1 MLRAKKKISQRVIK
15 EDALVTTYFKAQV
28 WYDENKKRVS
38 TAAGIVAVLAVA
50 LWFYSNNVRANDDRA
65 TSELAKVF
73 TFYDNG
79 QYQIAINGIPEKNI
93 SGLQSIVDNYGS
105 TKAGNIAKFYL
116 ANAYYNTQNYDKALD
131 YFNDFSGSSN
141 TLIENSAIAGIG
153 ACCEAKGNF
162 KKAAENYEKAAL
174 KNSDDPNAADNLV
187 NAARNF
193 GKFGDKDRAIEL
205 LKKVKKDYPTSTAA
219 RDVDRYI
226 AEVSA

>member
-38 TAAGIVAVLAVA
+38 TAGGILIAFAVA
-50 LWFYSNNVRANDDRA
+50 LWFYSNNVHANDQRA
-65 TSELAKVF
+65 TTELAKVY

-79 QYQIAINGIPEKNI
+79 QYQIAINGVPEKNV

-105 TKAGNIAKFYL
+105 TKSGNIAKFYL
-116 ANAYYNTQNYDKALD
+116 ANAYYNSQNYDKAQQ
-131 YFNDFSGSSN
+131 YFNDFSSNGN
-141 TLIENSAIAGIG
+141 TLVENSAIAGIG
-153 ACCEAKGNF
+153 ACYEAKGDF
-162 KKAAENYEKAAL
+162 KKAAEYYEKAAL
-174 KNSDDPNAADNLV
+174 KNSDDPNAPDNLV

-193 GKFGDKDRAIEL
+193 GKSGEKDRAVEL

-219 RDVDRYI
+219 RDVDRYM

>member
-1 MLRAKKKISQRVIK
+1 MLRAQKKISKRVIK
-15 EDALVTTYFKAQV
+15 EDTLVTMYFKTQA
-28 WYDENKKRVS
+28 WYDENKKMVS
-38 TAAGIVAVLAVA
+38 TVSSVVIALAVV
-50 LWFYSNNVRANDDRA
+50 LWFYSNNVRANGERA
-65 TSELAKVF
+65 TAELAKVF

-79 QYQIAINGIPEKNI
+79 QYQIAINGIPERNI

-116 ANAYYNTQNYDKALD
+116 ADSYYNSQNYDKALQ
-131 YFNDFSGSSN
+131 YFNDYSGSN
-141 TLIENSAIAGIG
+141 ALIENSATAGAG
-153 ACCEAKGNF
+153 ACYEAKGDF
-162 KKAAENYEKAAL
+162 KKAAECYEKAAL

-193 GKFGDKDRAIEL
+193 GKSGEKDRAVDL

-219 RDVDRYI
+219 RDADRYI

>member
-15 EDALVTTYFKAQV
+15 EDALVTTYFKAKV

-38 TAAGIVAVLAVA
+38 TVAGIVAVLAVA
-50 LWFYSNNVRANDDRA
+50 LWFYSNNMRANDDRA
-65 TSELAKVF
+65 TSELAKVYS
-73 TFYDNG
+73 FYDNG
-79 QYQIAINGIPEKNI
+79 QYQIAINGVPEKNVT
-93 SGLQSIVDNYGS
+93 GLQSIVDNYGS

-116 ANAYYNTQNYDKALD
+116 ANAYYNSQNYDKALQ
-131 YFNDFSGSSN
+131 YFNDFGGSSN
-141 TLIENSAIAGIG
+141 ALIENSAIAGIG
-153 ACCEAKGNF
+153 ACYEAKGDF

-174 KNSDDPNAADNLV
+174 KNNDDPNAADNLV

-193 GKFGDKDRAIEL
+193 GKSGDKDRAVEL

-219 RDVDRYI
+219 REVDRYI

>member
-15 EDALVTTYFKAQV
+15 EDALVTSYFKAQV
-28 WYDENKKRVS
+28 WYDENKKRIS
-38 TAAGIVAVLAVA
+38 TVAGIVAALAVV
-50 LWFYSNNVRANDDRA
+50 LWFYTNNIHANDDRA
-65 TSELAKVF
+65 TAELAKVF
-73 TFYDNG
+73 SFYDNG
-79 QYQIAINGIPEKNI
+79 QYQIAINGIPEKNV

-116 ANAYYNTQNYDKALD
+116 ANAYYNSQNYDKALE
-131 YFNDFSGSSN
+131 YFNDFGGSSN
-141 TLIENSAIAGIG
+141 SLIENSAIAGIG
-153 ACCEAKGNF
+153 ACYEAKGDF

-193 GKFGDKDRAIEL
+193 GKSGEKDRAVEL

>member
-38 TAAGIVAVLAVA
+38 TVVGIVAVLAVA

-65 TSELAKVF
+65 TAELARVF
-73 TFYDNG
+73 SFYDNG
-79 QYQIAINGIPEKNI
+79 QYQIAINGIPEKNV

-116 ANAYYNTQNYDKALD
+116 ANAYYNSQNYDKALA
-131 YFNDFSGSSN
+131 YFNDFGGSN
-141 TLIENSAIAGIG
+141 NLLIENSAIAGIG
-153 ACCEAKGNF
+153 ACYEAKGNF

-174 KNSDDPNAADNLV
+174 KDSDDPNAADNLV

-193 GKFGDKDRAIEL
+193 GKSGDKDRAIEL

>member
-28 WYDENKKRVS
+28 WYDENKKSVS
-38 TAAGIVAVLAVA
+38 TVAGIVAVLAVA
-50 LWFYSNNVRANDDRA
+50 LWFYSNNVRANGDRA

-73 TFYDNG
+73 SFYDNG

-93 SGLQSIVDNYGS
+93 SGLQSIVDNYGG

-116 ANAYYNTQNYDKALD
+116 ANAYYNSQNYDKALE

-141 TLIENSAIAGIG
+141 SLIDNSAVAGMG
-153 ACCEAKGNF
+153 ACYEAKGNF
-162 KKAAENYEKAAL
+162 KKAAEDYEKAAL
-174 KNSDDPNAADNLV
+174 KDSDDPNAADNLV
-187 NAARNF
+187 NAARNY
-193 GKFGDKDRAIEL
+193 GKSGDKDRAIEL
-205 LKKVKKDYPTSTAA
+205 LKKVKKDYPTSNVA

>member
-38 TAAGIVAVLAVA
+38 TVAGIVAVLAVA
-50 LWFYSNNVRANDDRA
+50 LWFYSNNMRANDDRA
-65 TSELAKVF
+65 TSELAKVYS
-73 TFYDNG
+73 FYDNG
-79 QYQIAINGIPEKNI
+79 QYQIAINGVPEKNVT
-93 SGLQSIVDNYGS
+93 GLQSIVDNYGS

-116 ANAYYNTQNYDKALD
+116 ANAYYNSQNYDKALQ
-131 YFNDFSGSSN
+131 YFNDFGGSSN
-141 TLIENSAIAGIG
+141 ALIENSAIAGIG
-153 ACCEAKGNF
+153 ACYEAKGDF

-174 KNSDDPNAADNLV
+174 KNNDDPNAADNLV

-193 GKFGDKDRAIEL
+193 GKSGDKDRAVEL

-219 RDVDRYI
+219 REVDRYI

>member
-15 EDALVTTYFKAQV
+15 QDALVTTYFKAQV

-50 LWFYSNNVRANDDRA
+50 LWFYSNNMRANDDRA

-79 QYQIAINGIPEKNI
+79 QYQIAINGIPEKNVT
-93 SGLQSIVDNYGS
+93 GLQSIVDNYGS

-116 ANAYYNTQNYDKALD
+116 ANAYYNSQNYDKALQ
-131 YFNDFSGSSN
+131 YFSDFSGGGN
-141 TLIENSAIAGIG
+141 ALVENSAIAGIG
-153 ACCEAKGNF
+153 ACYEAKGDF

-174 KNSDDPNAADNLV
+174 KNSEDPNAADNLV

-193 GKFGDKDRAIEL
+193 GKSGDKNRAVEL

-219 RDVDRYI
+219 RDVDRYL

>member
-38 TAAGIVAVLAVA
+38 TVVGIVAVLAVA

-65 TSELAKVF
+65 TAELARVY

-79 QYQIAINGIPEKNI
+79 QYQIAINGIPEKNV

-116 ANAYYNTQNYDKALD
+116 ANAYYNSQNYDKALA
-131 YFNDFSGSSN
+131 YFNDFGGSNSS
-141 TLIENSAIAGIG
+141 LIENSAIAGIG
-153 ACCEAKGNF
+153 ACYEAKGNF

-174 KNSDDPNAADNLV
+174 KDSDDPNAADNLV

-193 GKFGDKDRAIEL
+193 GKSGDKDRAIEL